1 MFLSFI
7 SGFFWGEASYIF
19 GFSGLFF
26 MIYSLINVK
35 FFSKFSLYKFSFYI
49 ILFFIVFSNLWIFPD
64 LIKNL
69 NYSNPLLD
77 YHSHSQYNY
86 LYGKTFLLIL
96 ILYGFDKFISQKFIG
111 KKIVINSTYIYLIIL
126 IVSFFLSFIFTKFY
140 PIEIIVSANLYT
152 LPFIG
157 ILVYL
162 YYSQKKVYAN
172 KSIVVFFLIFS
183 LLPSY
188 IYNLTNYSFSNKVN
202 FYKKNNLET
211 KNIRK
216 IAKGDYERLYFN
228 RNQFKYEKG
237 CLEPDVIFKKI
248 PSAKIKEFIPRGSAD
263 YSENII
269 NLNIFQCKNFARI
282 NIVDNKIDLNDF
294 DFDINDF
301 DFLLKKNIYLYYDLK
316 ISDNNL
322 LTILPFSKNFYAY
335 DNNGN
340 QLETKSVKGFLN
352 ITKNSADNVKI
363 KYNNYK
369 IKLYLFFL
377 IIFSIIVNYLI
388 LIEMKNFIKKN

>member
-1 MFLSFI
+1 M
-7 SGFFWGEASYIF
+7 
-19 GFSGLFF
+19 
-26 MIYSLINVK
+26 
-35 FFSKFSLYKFSFYI
+35 
-49 ILFFIVFSNLWIFPD
+49 
-64 LIKNL
+64 
-69 NYSNPLLD
+69 
-77 YHSHSQYNY
+77 
-86 LYGKTFLLIL
+86 
-96 ILYGFDKFISQKFIG
+96 
-111 KKIVINSTYIYLIIL
+111 
-126 IVSFFLSFIFTKFY
+126 
-140 PIEIIVSANLYT
+140 
-152 LPFIG
+152 
-157 ILVYL
+157 
-162 YYSQKKVYAN
+162 
-172 KSIVVFFLIFS
+172 
-183 LLPSY
+183 PSY